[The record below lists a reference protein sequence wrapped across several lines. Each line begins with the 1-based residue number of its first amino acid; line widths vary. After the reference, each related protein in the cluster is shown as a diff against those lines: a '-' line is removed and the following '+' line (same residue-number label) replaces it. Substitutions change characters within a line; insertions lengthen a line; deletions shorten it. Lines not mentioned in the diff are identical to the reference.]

1 MSLIAHIGGTVT
13 GFNVT
18 DRHIDCMSGKEL
30 IKIDKH
36 SQKIIFRK
44 TVFEKEGLS
53 RKFIADNGQIII
65 YDFCTLYILN
75 QNDYELISKWQ
86 LGNDLSSDICGIAA
100 DKDTVYCSVRNGKIV
115 TLDRRSQLLKEYVI
129 SENSMWC
136 IKVYNSYLLCGTV
149 DGKLLQLDKK
159 SMSVVKSLALGKK
172 IIGSLYIEGETLYAA
187 GHDGKLFRIDLETF
201 EVEAMAK
208 KAHRKMFFCTG
219 TYKDMLVTVCFPCSE
234 IAFWNKDTLEK
245 TREINTPLAL
255 SGCTYIE
262 DDFMYI
268 SSRNIS
274 GIEKIKLDLE

>member
-1 MSLIAHIGGTVT
+1 MALMADIGGTVT

-18 DRHIDCMSGKEL
+18 QQHIDSMSGKDL

-36 SQKIIFRK
+36 SQKIVLRK

-53 RKFIADNGQIII
+53 RKLIADNGQIII

-75 QNDYELISKWQ
+75 QNDYDLIGKWQ

-115 TLDRRSQLLKEYVI
+115 TLDRKSQLLKEFVI
-129 SENSMWC
+129 SESSMWS

-159 SMSVVKSLALGKK
+159 SLSALKSIPLGKK
-172 IIGSLYIEGETLYAA
+172 NIGSLHIEGQTLYAA
-187 GHDGKLFRIDLETF
+187 GHDGKLLKISLKTF
-201 EVEAMAK
+201 EVEAAAK

-219 TYKDMLVTVCFPCSE
+219 IYKDMLVTVCFPCSE
-234 IAFWNKDTLEK
+234 ISFWNKNTLEK
-245 TREINTPLAL
+245 IREINTPLAL
-255 SGCTYIE
+255 SGCTHIE
-262 DDFMYI
+262 DDYMYI

-274 GIEKIKLDLE
+274 GIDKIKLNFE

>member
-1 MSLIAHIGGTVT
+1 MALIADIGGIVT

-18 DRHIDCMSGKEL
+18 EQHIDCMSGKDL

-36 SQKIIFRK
+36 SQKIILRK

-53 RKFIADNGQIII
+53 RKLIADNGQIII

-75 QNDYELISKWQ
+75 QNDYELIGKWQ
-86 LGNDLSSDICGIAA
+86 LGNNLSSDICGIAA

-129 SENSMWC
+129 SESSMWC
-136 IKVYNSYLLCGTV
+136 IKVYNSYLLCGAV
-149 DGKLLQLDKK
+149 DGKLLLLDKK

-172 IIGSLYIEGETLYAA
+172 NIGSLYIQGETLYAA
-187 GHDGKLFRIDLETF
+187 GHDGKLFKIGLENF

-208 KAHRKMFFCTG
+208 KAHKKMFFCVG
-219 TYKDMLVTVCFPCSE
+219 LYKDMLVTVSFPCSK

-245 TREINTPLAL
+245 IREINTPLAL
-255 SGCTYIE
+255 SGRTHIE
-262 DDFMYI
+262 DDYMYI

>member
-1 MSLIAHIGGTVT
+1 MSLTADIGGIVT

-18 DRHIDCMSGKEL
+18 DQHIDCMRGKDL

-53 RKFIADNGQIII
+53 RKLIADNGQIII

-75 QNDYELISKWQ
+75 QNDYELIGKWQ

-100 DKDTVYCSVRNGKIV
+100 DKDTIYCSIRNGKIV
-115 TLDRRSQLLKEYVI
+115 TLDRKSQLLKEYVI
-129 SENSMWC
+129 SESSMWC

-149 DGKLLQLDKK
+149 DGRLLLLDKR

-172 IIGSLYIEGETLYAA
+172 NIGSLYIEGETLYAA
-187 GHDGKLFRIDLETF
+187 GHDGKLFRIGLETF
-201 EVEAMAK
+201 EVEVMAK
-208 KAHRKMFFCTG
+208 KAHKKMFFCVG
-219 TYKDMLVTVCFPCSE
+219 LYKDMLVTVSFPCSE

-245 TREINTPLAL
+245 AREINTPLAL

-274 GIEKIKLDLE
+274 GIDKIKLDLE

>member
-1 MSLIAHIGGTVT
+1 MALIADISGTVT

-18 DRHIDCMSGKEL
+18 DQHIDCMSGKDL
-30 IKIDKH
+30 IKIDK
-36 SQKIIFRK
+36 KTGKVIFRK

-53 RKFIADNGQIII
+53 RKLIADNGQIII

-75 QNDYELISKWQ
+75 QNDYELIGKWQ

-129 SENSMWC
+129 SESSMWC
-136 IKVYNSYLLCGTV
+136 IKSYNSYLLCGTV
-149 DGKLLQLDKK
+149 DGKLLLLDKK
-159 SMSVVKSLALGKK
+159 SMSLVKSLALGKK
-172 IIGSLYIEGETLYAA
+172 NIGSLYIEGETLYAA
-187 GHDGKLFRIDLETF
+187 GHDGKLFKINLKTF
-201 EVEAMAK
+201 EVEVTAK
-208 KAHRKMFFCTG
+208 KAHKKMFFCVG
-219 TYKDMLVTVCFPCSE
+219 QYKDMLVTVSFPCSE

-245 TREINTPLAL
+245 LREINTPLAL
-255 SGCTYIE
+255 SGCTHIE